1 MDIGDDVIQYAY
13 DDFKHVKIYE
23 MHHKHAFIQDMIKT
37 YACFQEKQDH
47 KFSKWNQKLNH
58 SAHKPISKKM
68 ERPIIGNRDT
78 SIENT
83 LRKDF
88 QTLLNKLTTSNLD
101 TMIRKIRMQFNKDYM
116 TIYTDLLYDYF
127 KRQPDFQNLYIDIL
141 ETIYQILSDDDII
154 TMNIQWMNYWN
165 EYMLQRKWILQESLV
180 LNSEDYDIFCDY
192 LKEKKKNIAL
202 AQAWGRLLA
211 LGSINIDPYEWLL
224 EIVNYC
230 SHMDFQS
237 KYHMTSFDC
246 YIEQMREFYK
256 VLPKHIQN
264 NISSTY
270 LFKLYHLQDL
280 NLPKI
285 GYFKLLEFLEF
296 LEKNEIVFKLHHKM
310 IEDGL

>member
-1 MDIGDDVIQYAY
+1 MDIGDDVIQYSY
-13 DDFKHVKIYE
+13 TDFKNFKIVSN
-23 MHHKHAFIQDMIKT
+23 HSKFPFIQEIIKK
-37 YACFQEKQDH
+37 YPCFQDKPDH
-47 KFSKWNQKLNH
+47 KFSKWNQKTNH
-58 SAHKPISKKM
+58 STHKIISKKT
-68 ERPIIGNRDT
+68 ERPTIGNKDT

-88 QTLLNKLTTSNLD
+88 QTLLNKLTISNLD
-101 TMIRKIRMQFNKDYM
+101 TMIRKVRMQFNKDYM
-116 TIYTDLLYDYF
+116 SIYIDLLYDYF
-127 KRQPDFQNLYIDIL
+127 KRQPDFQNLYIYIL

-154 TMNIQWMNYWN
+154 TMNIHWMNYWN
-165 EYMLQRKWILQESLV
+165 DYTQHRKWILQEALI
-180 LNSEDYDIFCDY
+180 LNLENYDIFCDY

-211 LGSINIDPYEWLL
+211 IGSINIDPYEWLL

-230 SHMDFQS
+230 SHMNFHS
-237 KYHMTSFDC
+237 KYHTTSFDC
-246 YIEQMREFYK
+246 YIEQMKEFYK

-264 NISSTY
+264 NISTTY

-296 LEKNEIVFKLHHKM
+296 LEKNEIVYKLHHKM